1 MIPGNLK
8 LIDDFLYVYTAVN
21 SLMTME
27 VEARKDEKQKDKVE
41 RSQQKGNVLRLKFSV
56 LNEIQRWKDKTI
68 LKLY

>member
-1 MIPGNLK
+1 
-8 LIDDFLYVYTAVN
+8 VYTAVN

>member
-8 LIDDFLYVYTAVN
+8 LIDDFLFVYSAVN

-27 VEARKDEKQKDKVE
+27 VVARKDEKQKDKVE

-56 LNEIQRWKDKTI
+56 LNEI
-68 LKLY
+68 

>member
-56 LNEIQRWKDKTI
+56 LNEI
-68 LKLY
+68 

>member
-41 RSQQKGNVLRLKFSV
+41 RSQQKGNILRLKFSV